1 MARYN
6 QVVFFFLLFYGNFWL
21 SSCKSRARKTS
32 VISIHQI
39 SPFQCSFRKWTDRR
53 KPVTTIWSEF
63 LPSVELD
70 IQAKFQKTRFLLK
83 LFFSLRKLNIL
94 WKLFLFIKFF
104 NAKCKKYSR
113 HFSFIKCR
121 NAYLIFLVELFFTCM
136 RFSVY
141 FIALK
146 MFTSSNIKFWLSGFS
161 RTSSVFNGHQYKFL
175 WKWKKSAFTA
185 SKCIFQSPMLS
196 KNI

>member
-1 MARYN
+1 MKWRGIIRDF
-6 QVVFFFLLFYGNFWL
+6 FFFLLFYGNFWL

-39 SPFQCSFRKWTDRR
+39 FPFQCSTRKWTDRR

-70 IQAKFQKTRFLLK
+70 IQAKFQKTRWLST
-83 LFFSLRKLNIL
+83 LFFSLRKLIS

-121 NAYLIFLVELFFTCM
+121 NAYLIFLVELFFTCK
-136 RFSVY
+136 RFSFY
-141 FIALK
+141 FITLK
-146 MFTSSNIKFWLSGFS
+146 MLNSSNIKFWLSDLFELLLCLMVMNTNS
-161 RTSSVFNGHQYKFL
+161 FENLVKE
-175 WKWKKSAFTA
+175 
-185 SKCIFQSPMLS
+185 KCFYS
-196 KNI
+196 